1 MNKIIII
8 GGGPSGMMAA
18 ISAKM
23 HNPSDEVILLEGNKE
38 LGRKLKLT
46 GGGRCNVTANVS
58 NEEVIK
64 NVVKNGKFLYSTLSN
79 FNTNDIISFFND
91 NNCTLKEEDHFRMFP
106 ITNKAF
112 DIVNTLENKMNS
124 LGVKIKFNQLV
135 EEVTNESVI
144 TTVDSF
150 KYDYLVIATGGI
162 TLPATGSNGSG
173 HDFAKVFGHSITE
186 LIPAEVPLVSNDEV
200 IQSKVLQGL
209 SFNDV
214 TISMLNDKGKIK
226 RSITHDLLFTH
237 FGLSGPGA
245 LRISFDVI
253 NELKKKE
260 EVVVA
265 IDFLPTFKK
274 NTLLNELDKLD
285 SIIKDNNLPERL
297 IKYLKSISNSNEELV
312 KLLKSFKITIYTT
325 RGFKN
330 AFVTNGGVLLKEVDP
345 STLKSKLNDRIS
357 FCGEVLDLNAYTGG
371 FNITAALSTGFTA
384 GKFIKYN
391 Y

>member
-1 MNKIIII
+1 MNKIVII

-23 HNPSDEVILLEGNKE
+23 HNPIDEVILLEGNKE

-64 NVVKNGKFLYSTLSN
+64 NVVKNGKFLYSSLSN
-79 FNTNDIISFFND
+79 FNTDDIINFFNE
-91 NNCTLKEEDHFRMFP
+91 NNCSLKEEDHFRMFP
-106 ITNKAF
+106 VTNKAF
-112 DIVNTLENKMNS
+112 DIVNTLEEKMNS

-135 EEVTNESVI
+135 EKVTMDQVI
-144 TTVDSF
+144 TATTSF
-150 KYDYLVIATGGI
+150 NYDYLIVATGGI

-173 HDFAKVFGHSITE
+173 HDFAKEFGHSITE

-226 RSITHDLLFTH
+226 KSITHDLLFTH

-260 EVVVA
+260 EVTVS
-265 IDFLPTFKK
+265 IDFLPSLKL
-274 NTLLNELDKLD
+274 NSLLNDVNKLD
-285 SIIKDNNLPERL
+285 ELIKENNLPERL
-297 IKYLKSISNSNEELV
+297 IKYLRTISTSNEELIE
-312 KLLKSFKITIYTT
+312 LLKSFKVTVYTT

-330 AFVTNGGVLLKEVDP
+330 AFVTNGGVLLKEIDP
-345 STLKSKLNDRIS
+345 STLKSKLNDKIS
-357 FCGEVLDLNAYTGG
+357 FCGEVLDINAYTGG
-371 FNITAALSTGFTA
+371 FNITAALSTGYTA
-384 GKFIKYN
+384 GKYIKN
-391 Y
+391 IN